1 MSYPDDEHWR
11 AIENIQMRI
20 RHLSATLGWV
30 LDDHAHREVE
40 LELELAKALAS
51 VAWEINEL
59 SHAIDAVVERRHT
72 GTPATPIG
80 A

>member
-1 MSYPDDEHWR
+1 MSHPEDEHWR

-40 LELELAKALAS
+40 LELGLAKTLAA

-59 SHAIDAVVERRHT
+59 SNAIEAVVERWHT
-72 GTPATPIG
+72 GTPPTPIG